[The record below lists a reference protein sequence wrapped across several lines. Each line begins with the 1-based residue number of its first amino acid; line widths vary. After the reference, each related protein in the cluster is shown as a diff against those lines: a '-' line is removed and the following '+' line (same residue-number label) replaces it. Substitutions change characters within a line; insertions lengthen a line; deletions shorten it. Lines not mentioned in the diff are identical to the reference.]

1 MKKYRKT
8 FFILFFVL
16 FILLVFSYFLPLLS
30 YQEAQKAVIVQET
43 YYGNFFIPTYNGEP
57 YFTKPPFYT
66 WISLPFYAIGHAF
79 SSEIFFLRLVSILSY
94 ILVGFIIY
102 KLQKKDLFK
111 SLLALFILFTS
122 FRFLSFIY
130 RIDLEPLFIF
140 FVILSFY
147 FLTQFRYTSKVK
159 YIYLFY
165 LFFAFA
171 FLTRGPLHF
180 FLIPS
185 FLFYALIFRDKNILK
200 LLFYFRGWLLFI
212 ILVFPWYI
220 FGYLKFGPH
229 IFHEFFYTDILK
241 RLVNKKD
248 PFYSY
253 FEALFLNFAPWIL
266 IFLIRIHLFFKKGL
280 FSLSGQSWLY
290 FFAFSLP
297 VFLLSFTGEKFD
309 KYLLYLYPF
318 VALFMSDALLNL
330 YSKKF
335 LLGLGIVLFILNFL
349 AIFIIRF
356 SSLEDLKYRI
366 DLIKANLPKKEK
378 VIFYKQENPLFLF
391 YLKKTVPVIKK
402 EKELLK
408 YYKNGYSFFTTEE
421 RKELVP
427 SLVFPDPYKKR
438 KIWYYYKKSTF

>member
-1 MKKYRKT
+1 M
-8 FFILFFVL
+8 
-16 FILLVFSYFLPLLS
+16 
-30 YQEAQKAVIVQET
+30 
-43 YYGNFFIPTYNGEP
+43 
-57 YFTKPPFYT
+57 
-66 WISLPFYAIGHAF
+66 
-79 SSEIFFLRLVSILSY
+79 
-94 ILVGFIIY
+94 
-102 KLQKKDLFK
+102 
-111 SLLALFILFTS
+111 
-122 FRFLSFIY
+122 
-130 RIDLEPLFIF
+130 
-140 FVILSFY
+140 
-147 FLTQFRYTSKVK
+147 
-159 YIYLFY
+159 
-165 LFFAFA
+165 
-171 FLTRGPLHF
+171 
-180 FLIPS
+180 
-185 FLFYALIFRDKNILK
+185 
-200 LLFYFRGWLLFI
+200 LFI

-220 FGYLKFGPH
+220 FGDLKFGLH

-266 IFLIRIHLFFKKGL
+266 LFLIRIHLFFKKGL
-280 FSLSGQSWLY
+280 FFLSGESWLY
-290 FFAFSLP
+290 FFAFSFP

-356 SSLEDLKYRI
+356 GSLEDLKYRI

-408 YYKNGYSFFTTEE
+408 YYKNGYSFFTTKE
-421 RKELVP
+421 RKGLVP
-427 SLVFPDPYKKR
+427 SLVLPDPYKR
-438 KIWYYYKKSTF
+438 GKIWYYYKKSTF